1 MPPISNKQRGK
12 YFEEKITSYYRKIFE
27 LSNLQCFRSGSSGA
41 RISIE
46 LTGDITF
53 TDPKAYPIIT
63 ECKYRKDINLTDFFP
78 ICNSEIDTWI
88 EQSDRQYELFVTNI
102 KEIKPLKVLIVG
114 KPYLSIPW
122 VVILNDIDDINL
134 TCSKVFQSNY
144 LIFSSK
150 KYDKRFLLTTLDN
163 LIEIFFTWNLMKE

>member
-41 RISIE
+41 RTSIE

-53 TDPKAYPIIT
+53 TDPITYPIIT
-63 ECKYRKDINLTDFFP
+63 ECKYRKDIDLTDFFP

-88 EQSDRQYELFVTNI
+88 EQSDRQYELLVANV

-114 KPYLSIPW
+114 KPYLSTPW
-122 VVILNDIDDINL
+122 VVILNDINDMNL
-134 TCSKVFQSNY
+134 TDSRVFKSNY
-144 LIFSSK
+144 LIFTSR
-150 KYDKRFLLTTLDN
+150 KYNKRFLLTTLDN
-163 LIEIFFTWNLMKE
+163 LKEIFHTWNIVK

>member
-63 ECKYRKDINLTDFFP
+63 ECKYRKDIDLTDFFP

-122 VVILNDIDDINL
+122 VVILNDIDDMNL
-134 TCSKVFQSNY
+134 TDSRVFKSNY
-144 LIFSSK
+144 LIFTSR
-150 KYDKRFLLTTLDN
+150 KYNKRFLLTTLDN
-163 LIEIFFTWNLMKE
+163 LKEIFHIWSNMK